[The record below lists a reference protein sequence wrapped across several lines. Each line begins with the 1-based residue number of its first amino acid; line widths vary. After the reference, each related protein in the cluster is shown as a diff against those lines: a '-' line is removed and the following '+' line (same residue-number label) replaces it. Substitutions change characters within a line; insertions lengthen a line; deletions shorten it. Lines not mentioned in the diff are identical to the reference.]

1 MENVLEILLDGEFS
15 KNFKQMD
22 DNLAKIE
29 QHTAET
35 SKKMTELVQTLDK
48 LGGTLNGSVNTGL
61 VNLAAN
67 FDKLNAAISKMGASS
82 KSSIEGTANST
93 NRMITQ
99 LSGYYS
105 KLLQYENSLNRVQTM
120 NDVKQVKGESVS
132 PKMIEAVK
140 TYIKLIDDMKAKIA
154 ALSKGGG
161 VDAVNLGKLYDAK
174 SAANFE
180 MSMQRYIAAIAKAE
194 EQVRKLRDE
203 EQKRNSNSET
213 NSSKELSQLSK
224 LYSTKLNYENQI
236 AAMQRKMAVNQEK
249 GILPSSNSTEYQ
261 AVAKYRELL
270 DEIDKKIAA
279 ITSRNKEAAKTAS
292 LVYDAKHLQQQAV
305 NQDRLTAAVDR
316 TANARARLI
325 AQQSRR
331 DARDIKAQLGLSIEP
346 TTIEQ
351 YRIAIANLNKEI
363 QKTTMDE
370 AGAKTRST
378 LTKRMEE
385 YKKKLQEV
393 EGEQK
398 KVASSAKGMEIS
410 LQKIASAFG
419 VYFSVQSLMNF
430 GRKIVEITG
439 EFELQHRALQAII
452 GDTQEANR
460 LFDKTVA
467 LAVKSPYRIKD
478 LVTYTKQL
486 AAYRI
491 ETDKLYETNKMLADI
506 SSGLGVDMGR
516 LILAFGQV
524 KAANYLRGQELRQF
538 SEAGVN
544 ILGELSKYFSELE
557 GRAISTG
564 EVFDRVSKRMVS
576 FEDVEVV
583 LKRLTEEGGMFF
595 NMQEIQA
602 ETLQG
607 QIANLRDSFDIFLNT
622 IGQKRRGAII
632 NVIQAI
638 RDALDNVHSVI
649 PVIDTALVSLA
660 VRFAAI
666 KIAAMKTSV
675 AASGFA
681 SVFGKNIQLAIL
693 QMRHMLVNMGNQV
706 RLTEK
711 TIAAERRLNA
721 VRASGANAVAGW
733 ASILSIVAVGAVAL
747 YQKLTASAKA
757 MRELRNELEGMNTE
771 ALNNVSDEM
780 DNYSVLVRRIGETNA
795 GSKDRAEIISKLNS
809 VYGEYLGFQVTEATN
824 MEKLAEAYGSVN
836 ERMKNK
842 AELEAY
848 QAGIEKID
856 SALEKNKAKA
866 NSAIEDILKNSVFLN
881 NVVGVDDLGNETY
894 ERLKLSKKEI
904 VEIETILT
912 RIVAKMDPK
921 QFDTMEE
928 KVQIITNV
936 LREYFGRDD
945 LFASSDGSRRNFNA
959 FFDYMEKRLV
969 EIGEL
974 EDDISVKFGEIFNVK
989 EVNDAIAEVDAW
1001 YEKEKKKFT
1010 SRKDLN
1016 YDQWMGLLSTSLSYQ
1031 LDQLQKE
1038 AEKEKIDIKVKF
1050 GVILEDKGNSMK
1062 KAIDEWADET
1072 VTSLNEKAKELVGKY
1087 GNEFVYDSLMVD
1099 ESLYEKG
1106 LQGIID
1112 YYTRMYEAA
1121 KASYEQ
1127 IKKIKDA
1134 GALIYNKDEMD
1145 RQEKIMQAYFEML
1158 SYLGVDPN
1166 KKKGG
1171 NGGNPALERLNK
1183 QISAIK
1189 EANAQYKKYL
1199 ELVDDT
1205 EAFRRVK
1212 NEFSGL
1218 FEELGMQGW
1227 VDSVNSFS
1235 DADVKD
1241 AFENKLKPSVVAA
1254 GKKGAE
1260 AAKKYAT
1267 EWQYQIDKTRFDFL
1281 MDDAKNQIEEMFDSL
1296 DMGNELEKLGIG
1308 KDFAKSIFDVDSV
1321 EFDDIRQKLE
1331 ELKSG
1336 LFGVEGFNGDALT
1349 KWYDE
1354 VTEKINDAEDKA
1366 QKERLKKY
1374 VEYMKLAMNERA
1386 KIMYEG
1392 LADAAEIE
1400 KTFDKEIAK
1409 ANADNDEAR
1418 LKALQDAKTAAL
1430 QGSKEKTD
1438 TALQKQAFEDFKGG
1452 ELYVQMFNDIDKAST
1467 TVLNLMKDKLTEIRN
1482 SMHDLTPTELKA
1494 INSEIEKIN
1503 DQLTQ
1508 RSPFK
1513 ALKDSFNN
1521 AMKLME
1527 GESFG
1532 GKLRDLLFTGKS
1544 ESKIGEGIAA
1554 DQNTIDSLEEELTAL
1569 ESIYQMKKKGNEI
1582 PSSYAEENK
1591 IIKEYSQY
1599 IGETAESLGKTIT
1612 KKKEDLNATKNH
1624 QRGLIDDA
1632 NSLKQFREN
1641 LDAYAKAWSSA
1652 AQKVD
1657 GAVSSFMDNLEA
1669 FGIESNDTT
1678 DALKDLLGSLINI
1691 AAQIPVF
1698 AATVAAA
1705 NKEINSS
1712 LGVIGWVAMAI
1723 DAIIAIVSA
1732 VAKIRNAGAD
1742 RIIDEMSDKVDKLE
1756 KNAEKLEKAFDAA
1769 FSIGRLTAYNRELQS
1784 TLQNEIE
1791 AYNEMIAAE
1800 NSKKRPDSD
1809 QITEWE
1815 NTISDLQ
1822 EQIKEQ
1828 QQNFIE
1834 ELGGIGEA
1842 GFKDAAGEFV
1852 DAWYEAF
1859 KETGDG
1865 LAGLQDNFNEM
1876 LLNIVKKQ
1884 AILRVTERFLEP
1896 LFRQIDEYLE
1906 DGSITTYEMDAL
1918 RAAAESTFPELN
1930 EWLKTFFES
1939 FGNLGEAAENDLTG
1953 LQKGIQG
1960 VTEETAEIIAAYMNA
1975 IRFYSI
1981 DSNTQLRSIAA
1992 VITDNSGQLNPM
2004 LVELRNIAHRTD
2016 DIYSFLYQRRENGT
2030 DSIRVSIVS

>member
-1 MENVLEILLDGEFS
+1 MENVLEILLGGEFS

-29 QHTAET
+29 QHTSET

-61 VNLAAN
+61 VNLTAN

-93 NRMITQ
+93 NRMIAQ

-161 VDAVNLGKLYDAK
+161 ADAVNLGKLYDAK

-213 NSSKELSQLSK
+213 NSSKELVQLNK
-224 LYSTKLNYENQI
+224 LYSQRLNYENQI
-236 AAMQRKMAVNQEK
+236 ASLQR
-249 GILPSSNSTEYQ
+249 GQ
-261 AVAKYRELL
+261 AVLKAKNMSIPTEATDAIAKYKSLIA
-270 DEIDKKIAA
+270 EIDKKTADI
-279 ITSRNKEAAKTAS
+279 ISKNKEAGKQATA
-292 LVYDAKHLQQQAV
+292 LYDAKHLQQQVV
-305 NQDRLTAAVDR
+305 NQDRLTAAVER
-316 TANARARLI
+316 TT
-325 AQQSRR
+325 
-331 DARDIKAQLGLSIEP
+331 KAQTRLNEQNAKKNANDFNAKLGITEDP
-346 TTIEQ
+346 KTIEQ
-351 YRIAIANLNKEI
+351 YRIAIANLRKEI

-460 LFDKTVA
+460 LWEKTVA

-649 PVIDTALVSLA
+649 PAIDAALVAIA

-666 KIAAMKTSV
+666 KIAALK
-675 AASGFA
+675 AAIVENGWA
-681 SVFGKNIQLAIL
+681 SIFGKNVQVALLSLKRSIIMKNNDIEITKKQLV
-693 QMRHMLVNMGNQV
+693 M
-706 RLTEK
+706 E
-711 TIAAERRLNA
+711 ERLNKA
-721 VRASGANAVAGW
+721 KAAGGTVLGGW
-733 ASILSIVAVGAVAL
+733 ATILSIVAVGAVAL

-757 MRELRNELEGMNTE
+757 MRELRNELENMNTE

-936 LREYFGRDD
+936 LREYFGKDD
-945 LFASSDGSRRNFNA
+945 LFASSDGSRKNFNA

-989 EVNDAIAEVDAW
+989 EVNDAIAEVDAR

-1050 GVILEDKGNSMK
+1050 GVISEDNGNSMK

-1127 IKKIKDA
+1127 IKKIQDA

-1166 KKKGG
+1166 KKKNG
-1171 NGGNPALERLNK
+1171 NGGNPALDRLNK

-1199 ELVDDT
+1199 ELFD
-1205 EAFRRVK
+1205 EGQAFGKVK

-1218 FEELGMQGW
+1218 FGELGMDKW
-1227 VDSVNSFS
+1227 VKSVSSFS
-1235 DADVKD
+1235 DSEVRN
-1241 AFENKLKPSVVAA
+1241 AFDGVLKPYVDAA
-1254 GKKGAE
+1254 GKKGRE
-1260 AAKKYAT
+1260 AAEKFGT
-1267 EWQYQIDKTRFDFL
+1267 GWQYQIDKTDFDTAMKSFTEG
-1281 MDDAKNQIEEMFDSL
+1281 MDEAFSQYDLYK
-1296 DMGNELEKLGIG
+1296 ELEKLGIG
-1308 KDFAKSIFDVDSV
+1308 GDISEYVFGISTLSV
-1321 EFDDIRQKLE
+1321 NQLKKRLE
-1331 ELKSG
+1331 EAKQQLG
-1336 LFGVEGFNGDALT
+1336 MFGNGTGAEEEIR
-1349 KWYDE
+1349 KM
-1354 VTEKINDAEDKA
+1354 EKKISEIEDKERV
-1366 QKERLKKY
+1366 ERLKKY
-1374 VEYMKLAMNERA
+1374 TEYLIKGRDEALKIKIDELRQLAELEELQSGENPSYTSDQEAEIRENIRKETQKLLDKNVYDSFKNSSFYTMIFDDMAHVTDRSLDVMYEKLSELREKLQELDPSQVKEIVSAMNKIEGERRSRHPF
-1386 KIMYEG
+1386 KNITED
-1392 LADAAEIE
+1392 LEILSKWNE
-1400 KTFDKEIAK
+1400 KE
-1409 ANADNDEAR
+1409 NDER
-1418 LKALQDAKTAAL
+1418 LIELQ
-1430 QGSKEKTD
+1430 
-1438 TALQKQAFEDFKGG
+1438 
-1452 ELYVQMFNDIDKAST
+1452 
-1467 TVLNLMKDKLTEIRN
+1467 
-1482 SMHDLTPTELKA
+1482 
-1494 INSEIEKIN
+1494 
-1503 DQLTQ
+1503 
-1508 RSPFK
+1508 
-1513 ALKDSFNN
+1513 
-1521 AMKLME
+1521 
-1527 GESFG
+1527 
-1532 GKLRDLLFTGKS
+1532 
-1544 ESKIGEGIAA
+1544 
-1554 DQNTIDSLEEELTAL
+1554 
-1569 ESIYQMKKKGNEI
+1569 
-1582 PSSYAEENK
+1582 
-1591 IIKEYSQY
+1591 KEYSELANEKADAIKRAAEAQVEYDKVSSDEIEGNELAAKADLDNANKALNEILDKMRKIGIEIDGINQSNTEGRAALDGIFKAAEKGIVVFDAIGKVVKGVSDAIVEIYGFTDESTKRLIDDIANITANQGALASNIVKAIQSKGTDVQAMAEGIINTIETIRY
-1599 IGETAESLGKTIT
+1599 IVDWTGIKFVREIEQQERSLKRLENAADNLRDAFDGAFTTKQLTEYNKQLKENLLLQIDAYQAMIYAEQAKKNADSDQVNEWIDIIDGLRKDIADQENDFYESLGGIV
-1612 KKKEDLNATKNH
+1612 DFRSAT
-1624 QRGLIDDA
+1624 
-1632 NSLKQFREN
+1632 E
-1641 LDAYAKAWSSA
+1641 
-1652 AQKVD
+1652 
-1657 GAVSSFMDNLEA
+1657 
-1669 FGIESNDTT
+1669 
-1678 DALKDLLGSLINI
+1678 
-1691 AAQIPVF
+1691 
-1698 AATVAAA
+1698 
-1705 NKEINSS
+1705 
-1712 LGVIGWVAMAI
+1712 
-1723 DAIIAIVSA
+1723 
-1732 VAKIRNAGAD
+1732 
-1742 RIIDEMSDKVDKLE
+1742 
-1756 KNAEKLEKAFDAA
+1756 
-1769 FSIGRLTAYNRELQS
+1769 
-1784 TLQNEIE
+1784 
-1791 AYNEMIAAE
+1791 
-1800 NSKKRPDSD
+1800 
-1809 QITEWE
+1809 
-1815 NTISDLQ
+1815 
-1822 EQIKEQ
+1822 
-1828 QQNFIE
+1828 
-1834 ELGGIGEA
+1834 
-1842 GFKDAAGEFV
+1842 EFV

-1865 LAGLQDNFNEM
+1865 MDGLEEHFNEM
-1876 LLNIVKKQ
+1876 LLNMVKKQ
-1884 AILRVTERFLEP
+1884 AVLRVTERFLEP
-1896 LFRQIDEYLE
+1896 LYKMIDEYLA
-1906 DGSITTYEMDAL
+1906 DGSMTAYEMDAL

-1930 EWLKTFFES
+1930 EWLKDFFS
-1939 FGNLGEAAENDLTG
+1939 AFGDFGEAAESNLTG

-1992 VITDNSGQLNPM
+1992 AVTDNSGQLNPM